1 MKFTRFVRLLF
12 VSLVVLL
19 NIFPCLAQKKNTKKT
34 APPPAIAVIIDTIKI
49 DHSQNKAPVA
59 PFIDTLFFVYGNSGA
74 VTPEQRA
81 ISIENNIIDLYEDPF
96 FEPDSLKINI
106 AGESFLITY
115 MNHTIIGINDIQA
128 EMENKSKSELTNEYL
143 HIIVKAIEKEQ
154 ERTGWKNIVR
164 VIALSLLILAIT
176 ALAIRYLNI
185 GYRKFR
191 QYVAQQDHWSIEKLK
206 YILDHNKQIKIIL
219 FLLNILRFVCIA
231 FILYFCLYAF
241 LSLFPETKW
250 LAETLIGYVLSPLS
264 KAYHSVLGFIPDLFT
279 IIVIIVL
286 FRFFIKAMKI
296 VTDRV
301 SDGSIHIT
309 GFYPDWAEPTF
320 NIVKGICYA
329 FMIILIFP
337 FLPGANTDAFK
348 GVSVFLGILF
358 SLGST
363 SIIANIV
370 SGIVITY
377 MRPFKMG
384 DRIKMGE
391 FTGNVIEKTPLVTR
405 LKTPKNEI
413 ITIPNGTIMSAQTI
427 NYTHSAEEYGL
438 ILYAT
443 VAMGYDIPWRK
454 VHELLIEA
462 ALNTP
467 RVMKDPKPF
476 VLQLALDD
484 FYVQYQIN
492 VYTKDADFMA
502 PIYSDLYTNVQD
514 VFNREGIELL
524 SPHFRAQRDGSE
536 VNIPKEH
543 VKKGL
548 DRIAPFNMNV
558 HITNDSKPE

>member
-1 MKFTRFVRLLF
+1 MKFTAFAKFLF
-12 VSLVVLL
+12 VSLLVLFF
-19 NIFPCLAQKKNTKKT
+19 ISPSWAQKKGKNVAT
-34 APPPAIAVIIDTIKI
+34 PPPSKAVIIDTVKI
-49 DHSQNKAPVA
+49 DYSQKKAPIS
-59 PFIDTLFFVYGNSGA
+59 PFLDTLFYVYGNSGA

-81 ISIENNIIDLYEDPF
+81 LSIEKNIISLYEDPL
-96 FEPDSLKINI
+96 FEPDSLKINV
-106 AGESFLITY
+106 AGETYLITY
-115 MNHTIIGINDIQA
+115 MNETIIGINDIQA

-143 HIIVKAIEKEQ
+143 HFIVKAIEKEQ
-154 ERTGWKNIVR
+154 ERTGWKNILR
-164 VIALSLLILAIT
+164 VIALSLLILLLT
-176 ALAIRYLNI
+176 VLAIKYLNL
-185 GYRKFR
+185 GYRKLR
-191 QYVAQQDHWSIEKLK
+191 YYVARQEHWTIDKLK
-206 YILDHNKQIKIIL
+206 YILDQKKQIGIIL
-219 FLLNILRFVCIA
+219 FLLNMLRFICVA
-231 FILYFCLYAF
+231 FILYFCLFAF

-250 LAETLIGYVLSPLS
+250 LAETLISYVMSPLT
-264 KAYHSVLGFIPDLFT
+264 KAYSSVVGFIPDLFN
-279 IIVIIVL
+279 IIVIVVL
-286 FRFFIKAMKI
+286 FRFSIKAMKI
-296 VTDRV
+296 VTDRIG
-301 SDGSIHIT
+301 DGSINII

-320 NIVKGICYA
+320 NIIKGLLYA
-329 FMIILIFP
+329 FMIVLIFP

-363 SIIANIV
+363 SIIANVV

-377 MRPFKMG
+377 MRPFKLG
-384 DRIKMGE
+384 DRIRMGE

-443 VAMGYDIPWRK
+443 VAMGYDVPWRK

-462 ALNTP
+462 GLKTP
-467 RVMKDPKPF
+467 KVLKDPKPF

-492 VYTKDADFMA
+492 IYTKDADSMA
-502 PIYSDLYTNVQD
+502 PIYSDLYKNVQD

-524 SPHFRAQRDGSE
+524 SPHFRAQRDGSA
-536 VNIPKEH
+536 VNMPQEY
-543 VKKGL
+543 VKQGL

-558 HITNDSKPE
+558 HITNDSKE

>member
-1 MKFTRFVRLLF
+1 MKFTAFAKFLF
-12 VSLVVLL
+12 VSLLVLFF
-19 NIFPCLAQKKNTKKT
+19 ISPSWAQKKGKNVAT
-34 APPPAIAVIIDTIKI
+34 PPPSKAVIIDTVKI
-49 DHSQNKAPVA
+49 DYSQKKAPIS
-59 PFIDTLFFVYGNSGA
+59 PFLDTLFYVYGNSGA

-81 ISIENNIIDLYEDPF
+81 LSIEKNIISLYQDPL
-96 FEPDSLKINI
+96 FEPDSLKINV
-106 AGESFLITY
+106 AGETYLITY
-115 MNHTIIGINDIQA
+115 MNETVIGINDIQA
-128 EMENKSKSELTNEYL
+128 EMENKSKSELASEYL
-143 HIIVKAIEKEQ
+143 HFIVKAIEKEQ
-154 ERTGWKNIVR
+154 ERTGWKNILR
-164 VIALSLLILAIT
+164 VIALSLLILLLT
-176 ALAIRYLNI
+176 VLAIKYLNL
-185 GYRKFR
+185 GYRKLR
-191 QYVAQQDHWSIEKLK
+191 YYVARQEHWTIDKLK
-206 YILDHNKQIKIIL
+206 YILDQKKQIGIIL
-219 FLLNILRFVCIA
+219 FLLNMLRFICVA
-231 FILYFCLYAF
+231 FILYFCLFAF

-250 LAETLIGYVLSPLS
+250 LAETLISYVMSPLT
-264 KAYHSVLGFIPDLFT
+264 KAYSSVVGFIPDLFT
-279 IIVIIVL
+279 IIVIVVL

-296 VTDRV
+296 VTDRI
-301 SDGSIHIT
+301 SDGSINIT

-320 NIVKGICYA
+320 NIFKGICYA
-329 FMIILIFP
+329 FMIVLIFP

-363 SIIANIV
+363 SIIANVV

-377 MRPFKMG
+377 MRPFKLG
-384 DRIKMGE
+384 DRIRMGE

-443 VAMGYDIPWRK
+443 VAMGYDVPWRK

-462 ALNTP
+462 GLKTP
-467 RVMKDPKPF
+467 KVLKDPKPF

-492 VYTKDADFMA
+492 IYTKDADSMA
-502 PIYSDLYTNVQD
+502 PIYSDLYKNVQD

-524 SPHFRAQRDGSE
+524 SPHFRAQRDGSA
-536 VNIPKEH
+536 VNMPQEY
-543 VKKGL
+543 VKQGL

-558 HITNDSKPE
+558 HITNDSKE